1 LVTKW
6 FKTCAEIKWSEFRQE
21 NKDKKSANYYGSN
34 CRCEARNPQFKAIL
48 NWHPFICL
56 GAILHLTKNL
66 VIDLTHAN
74 VITYLA
80 ETILKHDAA
89 TPSQLFQLNIHF
101 EA

>member
-1 LVTKW
+1 M
-6 FKTCAEIKWSEFRQE
+6 
-21 NKDKKSANYYGSN
+21 
-34 CRCEARNPQFKAIL
+34 
-48 NWHPFICL
+48 
-56 GAILHLTKNL
+56 
-66 VIDLTHAN
+66 IDLTHAN